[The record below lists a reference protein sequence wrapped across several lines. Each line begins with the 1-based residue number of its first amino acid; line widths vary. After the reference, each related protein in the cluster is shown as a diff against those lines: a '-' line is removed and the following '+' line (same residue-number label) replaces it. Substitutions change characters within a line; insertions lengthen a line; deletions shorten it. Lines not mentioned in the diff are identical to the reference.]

1 MRIFGRTEAM
11 VVGSGLQVKGWQSSA
26 ETHKGILLQQ
36 AGATRVDNLQ
46 VVKSHIS
53 YRASSCDVHC

>member
-1 MRIFGRTEAM
+1 MRILGSTEAM

-36 AGATRVDNLQ
+36 AGATGVDNLQ
-46 VVKSHIS
+46 VGCEKSHQL
-53 YRASSCDVHC
+53 